1 MIEKNEWERRM
12 DGRQLGNWEMS
23 GISNNKVA
31 EVERRLVAAVI
42 RF

>member
-23 GISNNKVA
+23 RISNKEVA
-31 EVERRLVAAVI
+31 EEWKGGWWQR
-42 RF
+42 

>member
-12 DGRQLGNWEMS
+12 NGRQLGNREMS

-31 EVERRLVAAVI
+31 EEWKDSWWQR
-42 RF
+42 